1 MTALDVD
8 RVAELA
14 CGEVERIGDSIV
26 REELRARLRTPVLH
40 EREWDY
46 GLPEDRF
53 ACWTVVEDESSDT
66 AIVYSEFGFGP
77 HSPWGLVSVS
87 NLSFGMDS
95 GWFRRLEDAF
105 VDSFMACPLP
115 IWDLVAPD
123 GSSVLASVTSHEA
136 FAARDRID
144 AGLVR
149 PRHSVVYRSRLPGG
163 IP

>member
-14 CGEVERIGDSIV
+14 SSEVHRIGDSTV
-26 REELRARLRTPVLH
+26 REALGARLRRPVLH

-53 ACWTVVEDESSDT
+53 ACWTVVEDESGDT
-66 AIVYSEFGFGP
+66 GIVYSVFGFGP
-77 HSPWGLVSVS
+77 HSPWGLVSLS

-105 VDSFMACPLP
+105 VDSFMACSLP
-115 IWDLVAPD
+115 IWDLVDPD
-123 GSSVLASVTSHEA
+123 GSLVLASVTSDEA

-144 AGLVR
+144 AELAGS
-149 PRHSVVYRSRLPGG
+149 RHHVVYRSRLPGG
-163 IP
+163 VP